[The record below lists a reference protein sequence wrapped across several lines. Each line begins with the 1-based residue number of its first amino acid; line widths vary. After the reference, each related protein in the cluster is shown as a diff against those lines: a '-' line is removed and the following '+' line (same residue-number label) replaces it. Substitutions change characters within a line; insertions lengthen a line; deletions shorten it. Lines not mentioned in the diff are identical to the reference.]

1 MQISRLF
8 SIVYILLGRRHVT
21 ARELAERF
29 EVSVRTI
36 YRDVEALSQAGVPV
50 YATQGAGGGIHI
62 SEAYVLN
69 KSALTD
75 AEQGQIL
82 MALQSLSATGN
93 DESDALLSRLA
104 GLFNKDSADWIEVDF
119 SRWGNE
125 AHDRQVLAMLKDGIL
140 HRRQL
145 RFIYHGSYGKR
156 TERTVYPVK
165 LIYKSRAWYLQA
177 FCLERQDF
185 RTFKAVRMADIQLLD
200 DTFDR
205 QKLPVPPP
213 LESGESPQEAVA
225 TRPTPITFRF
235 QPQIA
240 WRVFDEFDPS
250 LIQWNSDGTLTVEVG
265 FFEDSW
271 LYSYT
276 FSFGDAVE
284 ILAPA
289 HVRETMR
296 GMLEKM
302 TAQYRD
308 T

>member
-36 YRDVEALSQAGVPV
+36 YRDIDALSQAGVPV

-62 SEAYVLN
+62 SDAYVLN
-69 KSALTD
+69 KSALSD
-75 AEQGQIL
+75 EEQSQIL
-82 MALQSLSATGN
+82 MALQSMSATGQ
-93 DESDALLSRLA
+93 DESGALLSRLG

-125 AHDRQVLAMLKDGIL
+125 EHDKHVLSTLKQGIL
-140 HRRQL
+140 HRRLL

-156 TERTVYPVK
+156 TERTVCPVK

-177 FCLERQDF
+177 YCLERQAF
-185 RTFKAVRMADIQLLD
+185 RTFKAVRMASISLLD
-200 DTFDR
+200 ETFDR
-205 QKLPVPPP
+205 QTLSEPPP
-213 LESGESPQEAVA
+213 LEAGESPAEMVP
-225 TRPTPITFRF
+225 PTTITFRF
-235 QPQIA
+235 QPQVA

-250 LIQWNSDGTLTVEVG
+250 LIQWNEDGTLTVKVD
-265 FFEDSW
+265 FFEDGW

-276 FSFGDAVE
+276 LSYGDSVE
-284 ILAPA
+284 VIAPA
-289 HVRETMR
+289 HVRER
-296 GMLEKM
+296 LREKLEKM
-302 TAQYRD
+302 IARHTD